1 MGMIDLPMVGQLYTW
16 FNGDGRSMSRIDHF
30 IVTKKLIQ
38 LWGITSQWV
47 GVRDIPYHYPVVL
60 KGSKKNWGPKPFKFF
75 NCWLEYPSFGNLI
88 A

>member
-1 MGMIDLPMVGQLYTW
+1 MGMIDLPMVGKLYTW

-47 GVRDIPYHYPVVL
+47 GVRDDHWIPCMEEPANP
-60 KGSKKNWGPKPFKFF
+60 KGDNVQA
-75 NCWLEYPSFGNLI
+75 CCPSRST
-88 A
+88 